1 MCTTCGCGVA
11 GVRVFGPGQ
20 LGPAGHD
27 HGADHGNGHDH
38 GHSHGHGDGHDHGP
52 EDRTV
57 QIQQNILAKNDRLAE
72 DNRAWLAARGIRA
85 VNLMSSPGAGKT
97 TLLERT
103 AREAGTQ
110 LGLTVIEGDQETT
123 LDA

>member
-1 MCTTCGCGVA
+1 MCATCGCGVA

-27 HGADHGNGHDH
+27 HDHDHEHAPGHDH
-38 GHSHGHGDGHDHGP
+38 EHEHEHRAGDAHGP
-52 EDRTV
+52 EGRTV
-57 QIQQNILAKNDRLAE
+57 QIQQNILAKNDRLAA
-72 DNRAWLAARGIRA
+72 DNRAWLTARGILA

-103 AREAGTQ
+103 AREAAP
-110 LGLTVIEGDQETT
+110 DW
-123 LDA
+123 A